1 LRGDY
6 HAYASLRDLE
16 RAQHDRRS
24 QKFVVQMYIKTL
36 SLYQFR
42 NLRDSQ
48 YAFPP
53 GVVCVVGD
61 NGQGKTNLIEAISLL
76 SLTRS
81 FRTASI
87 QELIRWGADSASV
100 FSQCIIGGE
109 ARELGISI
117 SDGERKT
124 FIDGKEADSITQ
136 LIGKLLCVTF
146 SPTDISLVKG
156 APQERRRFIDRHIVD
171 LDQSLVGRYIDYQK
185 ALRSK
190 QALLKSGA
198 VSKQAI
204 DAWNEVLI
212 PAATAIVNGRIK
224 LLKSLQTII
233 APVSQSLFGA
243 SDAITLKLSGISA
256 GERTEDSGDEITIN
270 DVAKLFTDARER
282 EIAQGRAVVGPHR
295 DDLLIS
301 LNGKDARAFASQGQS
316 RSIVLALKLAIIEM
330 CEAKRN
336 DSPIVLLDD
345 VDSELDGTRRAAI
358 FGAIFEKPRQVF
370 ITATE
375 FRLPPEVRSRVSE
388 VLVLGAGELQSRGN
402 PTEFKSEP

>member
-1 LRGDY
+1 
-6 HAYASLRDLE
+6 
-16 RAQHDRRS
+16 
-24 QKFVVQMYIKTL
+24 MYIKTL

-48 YAFPP
+48 YSFPP
-53 GVVCVVGD
+53 GVVCIIGD

-81 FRTASI
+81 FRTSSI

-109 ARELGISI
+109 DRELGVSI

-124 FIDGKEADSITQ
+124 FIDGKEAESITQ

-171 LDQSLVGRYIDYQK
+171 LDNSLVGRYIDYQK

-190 QALLKSGA
+190 QALLKSGSI
-198 VSKQAI
+198 SKQAI

-212 PAATAIVNGRIK
+212 PAATAIINARLK
-224 LLKSLQTII
+224 LLRSLQTII
-233 APVSQSLFGA
+233 APVSQRLFG
-243 SDAITLKLSGISA
+243 SPDAITLRLKGISA
-256 GERTEDSGDEITIN
+256 GEVDKGSVEEVNIN
-270 DVAKLFTDARER
+270 DVAKFFTDARER

-295 DDLLIS
+295 DDLLIN
-301 LNGKDARAFASQGQS
+301 LNGNDTRAFASQGQS
-316 RSIVLALKLAIIEM
+316 RSVVLALKLAVIEM
-330 CEAKRN
+330 CESKRN

-375 FRLPPEVRSRVSE
+375 FRLPLEVRPKVSE
-388 VLVLGAGELQSRGN
+388 VLLLGTGELQSRSN
-402 PTEFKSEP
+402 PTDFKSEP